1 MRLAS
6 TKLLGLVLF
15 GVVTLCGQD
24 KIPPP
29 RTPQTAFVTN
39 TFSGVV
45 KAKASADECYLS
57 LGNNIQYDFID
68 QLNPSVPCGSGKKP
82 KVNQGYIWGSTV
94 VGTTIYFGTVAN
106 AQCLT
111 AGRFAPDP
119 NQLVAYE
126 RSAYAC
132 EFGDSPYVPTPIS
145 AKQLGDFRVPRIYKF
160 ETTTGAITDITP
172 KATNPGACL
181 VATNPIC
188 VEPLLSATAGIR
200 AVAGHPTNADLVIFA
215 GPALATT
222 GGLNFFLYKIS
233 TNTWLAKGATTQHDN
248 IRRFVSLNA
257 GGGNV
262 LYTAVGNTAAFVA
275 NPGKGSI
282 LRYAGVIPA
291 SFAAPAAGSS
301 IPLCVGCFTFQVVG
315 TLDGEGAY
323 LAVHNS
329 RLYAT
334 TWPRSSVAGL
344 FMSPAVPAAGLT
356 AANAAGWTKI
366 WNAGE
371 YEPDTVIRGTY
382 GGGALASF
390 GGYLYWS
397 TMHVPYASTASLVSL
412 YGEPTTAVEAAAL
425 VVNSLRAGAIF
436 RGKDFDTGTPVKQL
450 LYGEST
456 LPVYV
461 PAVGSTPSS
470 WVQTATGN
478 TALYGRSGFGNP
490 YNNYIW
496 NMTVFNNKLYVG
508 TMDWSHLAS
517 LGLQSYN
524 ANIVNLVPV
533 QSFGAD
539 LYYFNNTTSNALA
552 DSTTGIGNYT
562 NYGIRTLVTVGTKLY
577 IGTANPMNL
586 LTNLTDAVPD
596 GGWEMIQ
603 LTPRGGTVVR

>member
-1 MRLAS
+1 MRFSS

-15 GVVTLCGQD
+15 GVAALSGQD

-68 QLNPSVPCGSGKKP
+68 QVNPAVPCGAGKKP
-82 KVNQGYIWGSTV
+82 KVNQGYVWGSAV
-94 VGTTIYFGTVAN
+94 VGTTIYFGTIAN
-106 AQCLT
+106 ALCLV
-111 AGRFAPDP
+111 AGSFVSDP
-119 NQLVAYE
+119 NALVPYE

-132 EFGDSPYVPTPIS
+132 EFGSSPYVPTPIS
-145 AKQLGDFRVPRIYKF
+145 SKHLGDYRVPRMYKF

-172 KATNPGACL
+172 KAANPGACV

-188 VEPLLSATAGIR
+188 VEPLLSATQGIR
-200 AVAGHPTNADLVIFA
+200 AVGPHPTDADLVIFA
-215 GPALATT
+215 GPSLSAA
-222 GGLNFFLYKIS
+222 GGVNFFLYKIS
-233 TNTWLAKGATTQHDN
+233 TNSWIAKAPTNQYNN
-248 IRRFVSLNA
+248 IRRFVTLNA
-257 GGGNV
+257 GTANV
-262 LYTAVGNTAAFVA
+262 LYTAVGNTAAFAA
-275 NPGKGSI
+275 NPGKGSV
-282 LRYAGVIPA
+282 LRYAGVIPTTF
-291 SFAAPAAGSS
+291 SAPAAGSS
-301 IPLCVGCFTFQVVG
+301 IPVCLACFTFQVVG
-315 TLDGEGAY
+315 TLDGDGAY

-329 RLYAT
+329 RLYVT

-344 FMSPAVPAAGLT
+344 FMSPAVPAGGLT
-356 AANAAGWTKI
+356 TANAAGWTKV

-390 GGYLYWS
+390 GGYLYWG
-397 TMHVPYASTASLVSL
+397 TMHVPYAATAAMTAV
-412 YGEPTTAVEAAAL
+412 YGVPTTNAELAAL
-425 VVNSLRAGAIF
+425 LVNTFRTATVF
-436 RGKDFDTGTPVKQL
+436 RGKDFETGSPVKQL

-461 PAVGSTPSS
+461 PAVGSTPAS
-470 WVQTATGN
+470 WVQTTTGN

-496 NMTVFNNKLYVG
+496 TMTVFNTKLYVG
-508 TMDWSHLAS
+508 TMDWSHLAA
-517 LGLQSYN
+517 LDLQAYN
-524 ANIVNLVPV
+524 VNISNLIPV
-533 QSFGAD
+533 KSFGAD
-539 LYYFNNTTSNALA
+539 LYLFNNTTSAAVA
-552 DSTTGIGNYT
+552 DSTTGVGNYT
-562 NYGIRTLVTVGTKLY
+562 NYGIRSLVPANNKLY

-586 LTNLTDAVPD
+586 LTNLTDAIPD
-596 GGWEMIQ
+596 GGWELIQ